1 MHRFNFLFSEFLVGD
16 RQMSLLPVTASIFMS
31 FISAL
36 LVLGNTAEMYL
47 HGGQFVLQVIGASLA
62 YIATAIIVV
71 PIIYP
76 LRITSVC
83 EVINTHQSE
92 NYYYFLCIFQ
102 T

>member
-1 MHRFNFLFSEFLVGD
+1 
-16 RQMSLLPVTASIFMS
+16 MSLLPVTASIFMS

-36 LVLGNTAEMYL
+36 LVLAEMYL